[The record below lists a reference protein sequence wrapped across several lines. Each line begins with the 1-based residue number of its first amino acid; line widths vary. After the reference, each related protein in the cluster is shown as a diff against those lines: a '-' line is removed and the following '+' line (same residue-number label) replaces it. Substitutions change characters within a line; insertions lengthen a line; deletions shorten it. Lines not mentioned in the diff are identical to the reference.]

1 MKKLNINELREQLDN
16 LSKLMVSFAS
26 KEELL
31 KLENLLRQLQSNME
45 SNTNDIS
52 RLMELINNLKG
63 LGGNGNGSG
72 ASNNDIML
80 LRSRME
86 YCENQINA
94 LKKQYTELK
103 K

>member
-1 MKKLNINELREQLDN
+1 MD
-16 LSKLMVSFAS
+16 
-26 KEELL
+26 
-31 KLENLLRQLQSNME
+31 

-52 RLMELINNLKG
+52 RLMDLFNNLKG
-63 LGGNGNGSG
+63 VGGSGNGGSG

-86 YCENQINA
+86 YVENAVNT
-94 LKKQYTELK
+94 LKKQYTDIK

>member
-1 MKKLNINELREQLDN
+1 MKKLNINELREQLEN

-45 SNTNDIS
+45 NNTNDIG

-86 YCENQINA
+86 YCEN
-94 LKKQYTELK
+94 
-103 K
+103 

>member
-1 MKKLNINELREQLDN
+1 MD
-16 LSKLMVSFAS
+16 
-26 KEELL
+26 
-31 KLENLLRQLQSNME
+31 

-52 RLMELINNLKG
+52 RLMDLFNNLKG
-63 LGGNGNGSG
+63 VGGSGSGGSG

-86 YCENQINA
+86 YVENA
-94 LKKQYTELK
+94 VTTLKKQYTDIK